1 MHGTGSR
8 TEPMQGHV
16 RRQMHK
22 GANDSTTLSD
32 RLLGHICAVLVV
44 AGTTDIL
51 KMRKVLE
58 NVTFSDLTTTVTK
71 EQIDEALKNAQVQG
85 KLLLELERT
94 LTSSK
99 EYLNKV
105 IWSIFIPL

>member
-1 MHGTGSR
+1 MNYQIEAEEINATISVDG
-8 TEPMQGHV
+8 
-16 RRQMHK
+16 
-22 GANDSTTLSD
+22 
-32 RLLGHICAVLVV
+32 
-44 AGTTDIL
+44 
-51 KMRKVLE
+51 

-105 IWSIFIPL
+105 IWSIFAPPPDHELTRYPFIGFEAEGQ